1 LHAVYKND
9 GFQQHPLLIVLF
21 AGIYVGV
28 RAVAQE
34 SQELLGLTD
43 QYSFLR
49 MGCAELYI
57 CRLGNKFTRL
67 LFGESDLQC

>member
-21 AGIYVGV
+21 TSIHAGV

-34 SQELLGLTD
+34 CQELLG
-43 QYSFLR
+43 
-49 MGCAELYI
+49 A
-57 CRLGNKFTRL
+57 
-67 LFGESDLQC
+67 FGEHFVLCLGRT